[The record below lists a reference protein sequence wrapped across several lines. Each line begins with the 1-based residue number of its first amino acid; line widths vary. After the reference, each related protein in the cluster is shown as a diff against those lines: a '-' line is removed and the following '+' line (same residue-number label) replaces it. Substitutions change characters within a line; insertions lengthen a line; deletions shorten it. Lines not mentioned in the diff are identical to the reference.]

1 MRVYGFLWRLLITLW
16 MFFLIAADSRAQK
29 QEIVTIRLANIPLRS
44 ATGVQNKAELAV
56 FDAFFKKY
64 PHYRFERVTG
74 LALPEGLAEAQQMM
88 AFAADRAPDVFD
100 LSIRQVQNYI
110 RQGLLYPVDDLI
122 REHRK
127 RNPQWKPPSLG
138 LTEHHYDAARGPD
151 GRLYAV
157 VSDYWILGLW
167 YRRDLFEEAGIV
179 PPRPPKD
186 WQEFFEFAQRL
197 TEPEKHVKGARF
209 QTGQY
214 GTALRTGYTAGYIFT
229 NFVYQAGGDMT
240 LQERTCPY
248 DGTVNEFKQEDKQ
261 CLCRKCGR
269 SLAHQSVRWKVA
281 YGREPGQRALR
292 FYKKLRWTEWTRCPD
307 CKTPNNL
314 PVAVCPKCKEE
325 NPIRA
330 PVERIS
336 CRVCGTVISVKPE
349 QARFHCKQCKRDLR
363 RQPVYVGVVRVGG
376 DPVEMFLRGEI
387 AMMLDH
393 INPQV
398 IDQVLTQGGLRPDQ
412 IGLGPPPSA
421 GEGGVR
427 AALTGGRAWVISAR
441 AARDPKVLQAA
452 WDYLVFRCSEEA
464 QRIITEVYVKN
475 GYPHL
480 IRPQM
485 LKKFGFTEEYEDYE
499 PTFRRA
505 MEEAPKYGR
514 IQPHDPYYQHVE
526 GHELAVPIDTI
537 LYDGGQ
543 YKDPAKVIQTSMN
556 EVNEKLYRV
565 VPPEVERRRNTLGTV
580 IFLLVAPLV
589 VYGFVWAMR
598 EQSEVHVG
606 TLATRATQV
615 VGTGAKRRYATML
628 AWSLMLP
635 ALLTVLLW
643 QYLPL
648 IRGTLMA
655 FYDYK
660 LYGNSP
666 FVGLAN
672 FIEVMTSPDF
682 WNSVRATV
690 LYVVLNLAIGFV
702 APIFL
707 ALLLHEVPR
716 GKILFR
722 VIFYLPA
729 VTTGLVIMF
738 LWKMFYDPT
747 PYGFLNRIAMPV
759 LHALGLVSPDVKY
772 IDWLHTP
779 GLAMLCVVIPG
790 VWAGAGPGSLIYL
803 AALKTVP
810 EDLYEAIAVD
820 GGTFWHK
827 MWYIMFPSLKPLIMI
842 NFIGAFIGSFHAM
855 QNVFVMTGG
864 GPANSTMVL
873 GIHIWTNAFLYLR
886 FGYATAMAWVLGSVL
901 IGFTILQLR
910 ILKRVEFRAAHA
922 VEA

>member
-1 MRVYGFLWRLLITLW
+1 MFRLRVRHSLFVLAVCLFLSACPTGGRD
-16 MFFLIAADSRAQK
+16 DS
-29 QEIVTIRLANIPLRS
+29 EIVTIRLANIPLRS
-44 ATGVQNKAELAV
+44 ATGVQNLAELAV
-56 FDAFFKKY
+56 FDAFFKKH
-64 PHYRFERVTG
+64 PNYRCERVTG

-88 AFAADRAPDVFD
+88 AFAGDRAPDVFD

-110 RQGLLYPVDDLI
+110 RQGLIYPLDEII
-122 REHRK
+122 REYRK
-127 RNPQWKPPSLG
+127 QNPAWKPPSLG

-151 GRLYAV
+151 GKLYAI

-197 TEPEKHVKGARF
+197 TYPEKHVKGARF

-240 LQERTCPY
+240 MQERTCPY
-248 DGTVNEFKQEDKQ
+248 DGTVNEFRQEDKQ
-261 CLCRKCGR
+261 CLCRRCGR
-269 SLAHQSVRWKVA
+269 SLANQPVRWKVT

-292 FYKKLRWTEWTRCPD
+292 FYKRLRWTEWVRCPD
-307 CKTPNNL
+307 CDTPNNL
-314 PVAVCPKCKEE
+314 PVAVCPKCGEE
-325 NPIRA
+325 NPIHSE
-330 PVERIS
+330 VDRIS
-336 CRVCGTVISVKPE
+336 CRVCGMVIPVKPE
-349 QARFHCKQCKRDLR
+349 QERFVCKRCGRNLR
-363 RQPVYVGVVRVGG
+363 GVSVITGVVRVGG

-427 AALTGGRAWVISAR
+427 AALTGGRAWCISAR
-441 AARDPKVLQAA
+441 AARDPRVLRAA
-452 WDYLVFRCSEEA
+452 WEYLVFRCSEEA
-464 QRIITEVYVKN
+464 QRIITEVYVRN
-475 GYPHL
+475 GYAHL

-485 LKKFGFTEEYEDYE
+485 LKKFGFSEEYEDYE

-505 MEEAPKYGR
+505 MEDAPKYGR

-543 YKDPAKVIQTSMN
+543 YKDPAQVIHASMN
-556 EVNEKLYRV
+556 EVNAKLYRV
-565 VPPEVERRRNTLGTV
+565 VPPEVERKRNLWGTV

-606 TLATRATQV
+606 ALQSRATQV
-615 VGTGAKRRYATML
+615 VGSGARRRYNTII
-628 AWSLMLP
+628 AWLVMAP
-635 ALLTVLLW
+635 ALLTVALW

-648 IRGTLMA
+648 LRGTLMA

-660 LYGNSP
+660 IYGKSD

-690 LYVVLNLAIGFV
+690 LYVGLNLAIGFV

-722 VIFYLPA
+722 VLFYLPA

-747 PYGFLNRIAMPV
+747 PYGFLNRIMIPI
-759 LHALGLVSPDVKY
+759 LHALGVVPREVQY

-820 GGTFWHK
+820 GGNFWHK

-922 VEA
+922 LE

>member
-1 MRVYGFLWRLLITLW
+1 MRLHSLLFGLILLICWQSTCWANRRDKEVVVL
-16 MFFLIAADSRAQK
+16 
-29 QEIVTIRLANIPLRS
+29 RLAGIPLRS
-44 ATGVQNKAELAV
+44 ATGVQNAAELAV
-56 FDAFFKKY
+56 FDAFFKKH
-64 PHYRFERVTG
+64 PNYRYEPATG
-74 LALPEGLAEAQQMM
+74 LALPEGLSEAQQMM
-88 AFAADRAPDVFD
+88 AFAGDRAPDVFNI
-100 LSIRQVQNYI
+100 SIRQVQNYI
-110 RQGLLYPVDDLI
+110 RQGLIHPLDDLL
-122 REHRK
+122 RDHRQK
-127 RNPQWKPPSLG
+127 HPEWKPPSLG
-138 LTEHHYDAARGPD
+138 LTKHHYDAARGPD
-151 GRLYAV
+151 GKLYAIV
-157 VSDYWILGLW
+157 ADYWILGVW

-179 PPRPPKD
+179 PPRPPLD
-186 WQEFFEFAQRL
+186 WDEYFEFAQRL
-197 TEPEKHVKGARF
+197 TFPNKHVKGARF

-214 GTALRTGYTAGYIFT
+214 GTGLRTGYTAGYIFT

-240 LQERTCPY
+240 LQERTCPR
-248 DGTVNEFKQEDKQ
+248 DGTVNEFKQEDEM
-261 CLCRKCGR
+261 CLCRKCGL
-269 SLAHQSVRWKVA
+269 SLAGEPVRWKVA

-292 FYKKLRWTEWTRCPD
+292 FYKRLRWTEWCRCPG
-307 CKTPNNL
+307 CQTANNL
-314 PVAVCPKCKEE
+314 PTAICPKCREE
-325 NPIRA
+325 NPLRSA
-330 PVERIS
+330 TNRVS
-336 CRVCGTVISVKPE
+336 CRVCGTAIPVDPNDT
-349 QARFHCKQCKRDLR
+349 RFRCKECSRDLR
-363 RQPVYVGVVRVGG
+363 DAPIHTGVIRVGG
-376 DPVEMFLRGEI
+376 DPVDMFLRGEI

-393 INPQV
+393 INPEV
-398 IDQVLTQGGLRPDQ
+398 IDRVLTQGGLRPDQ

-421 GEGGVR
+421 GKGGVQ
-427 AALTGGRAWVISAR
+427 AALTGGRAWCISAR
-441 AARDPKVLQAA
+441 AARDPRVLQAA
-452 WDYLVFRCSEEA
+452 WEYLVFRCSEEA
-464 QRIITEVYVKN
+464 QRIITEVYVKG

-485 LKKFGFTEEYEDYE
+485 LKKFGFDEEYEDYE

-505 MEEAPKYGR
+505 MEEAPRYGR

-543 YKDPAKVIQTSMN
+543 FKDPAKVIQVSMN

-565 VPPEVERRRNTLGTV
+565 VPPEVERRRIFWGSI
-580 IFLLVAPLV
+580 IFLLVVPLV
-589 VYGFVWAMR
+589 GYAFVWALR
-598 EQSEVHVG
+598 EQSGVHVG
-606 TLATRATQV
+606 ALQSRATQV
-615 VGTGAKRRYATML
+615 VGAGARRRRNAL
-628 AWSLMLP
+628 IAWSVMLP
-635 ALLTVLLW
+635 ALLTVILW

-660 LYGNSP
+660 IYGNSQ
-666 FVGLAN
+666 FIGLAN

-690 LYVVLNLAIGFV
+690 LYVGISLSIGFV
-702 APIFL
+702 APILL
-707 ALLLHEVPR
+707 ALLLNEVPK

-722 VIFYLPA
+722 TIFYLPA

-747 PYGFLNRIAMPV
+747 PYGFLNRIMLPI
-759 LHALGLVSPDVKY
+759 LHSLRLVSPDVQY

-820 GGTFWHK
+820 GGNFWHK
-827 MWYIMFPSLKPLIMI
+827 IRYIMLPAIKPLILI

-901 IGFTILQLR
+901 IGFTVMQLR
-910 ILKRVEFRAAHA
+910 MLKRVEFRAAHA
-922 VEA
+922 VE

>member
-1 MRVYGFLWRLLITLW
+1 MLGLRVRHSLFA
-16 MFFLIAADSRAQK
+16 LIACFLLCTCPSNGRDDHV
-29 QEIVTIRLANIPLRS
+29 VTIRLANIPLRS
-44 ATGVQNKAELAV
+44 ATGVQNLAELAV
-56 FDAFFKKY
+56 FDAFFKKHPNY
-64 PHYRFERVTG
+64 LYERVTG
-74 LALPEGLAEAQQMM
+74 LALPEGLSEAQQMM
-88 AFAADRAPDVFD
+88 AFAGDRAPDVFD

-110 RQGLLYPVDDLI
+110 RQGLLYPLDDII
-122 REHRK
+122 REYRK
-127 RNPQWKPPSLG
+127 RTPDWKPPSLG

-151 GRLYAV
+151 GRLYAI

-197 TEPEKHVKGARF
+197 TYPEKHVKGARF

-229 NFVYQAGGDMT
+229 NFVYQANGDMT
-240 LQERTCPY
+240 VQERTCPY
-248 DGTVNEFKQEDKQ
+248 DGTVSEFRQEDKV
-261 CLCRKCGR
+261 CLCRRCGR
-269 SLAHQSVRWKVA
+269 SLANQPPRWKAA

-292 FYKKLRWTEWTRCPD
+292 FYKRLRWTEWVRCPS
-307 CKTPNNL
+307 CETPNNL
-314 PVAVCPKCKEE
+314 PVVVCPKCKEE

-330 PVERIS
+330 KAEQVA
-336 CRVCGTVISVKPE
+336 CRVCGTVIPIKPE
-349 QARFHCKQCKRDLR
+349 QYRFVCKRCGRDLR
-363 RQPVYVGVVRVGG
+363 GVPVITGVVHVGG

-398 IDQVLTQGGLRPDQ
+398 IDRVLTEGGLRPDQ

-427 AALTGGRAWVISAR
+427 AVLTGGRAWCISAR
-441 AARDPKVLQAA
+441 AARDPRVLRAA
-452 WDYLVFRCSEEA
+452 WEYLVFRCSEEA
-464 QRIITEVYVKN
+464 QRIITEVYVRN
-475 GYPHL
+475 GYAHL

-485 LKKFGFTEEYEDYE
+485 LQKFGFTEEYEDYE

-543 YKDPAKVIQTSMN
+543 YKDPAKVIQTSMD
-556 EVNEKLYRV
+556 EVNAKLYRV
-565 VPPEVERRRNTLGTV
+565 VPPEVERRRNFWGTV

-606 TLATRATQV
+606 ALQTKATQV
-615 VGTGAKRRYATML
+615 VGSGARHRYTTIL
-628 AWSLMLP
+628 AWSVMLP
-635 ALLTVLLW
+635 ALLTVALW

-648 IRGTLMA
+648 LRGTLMA

-660 LYGNSP
+660 IYGEST
-666 FVGLAN
+666 FLGLAN

-690 LYVVLNLAIGFV
+690 LYVGLNLAIGFV
-702 APIFL
+702 APIFV

-747 PYGFLNRIAMPV
+747 PYGFLNRIMIPI
-759 LHALGLVSPDVKY
+759 LHALHLIPQDVRY

-779 GLAMLCVVIPG
+779 GLAMLCVGDTRRV
-790 VWAGAGPGSLIYL
+790 
-803 AALKTVP
+803 
-810 EDLYEAIAVD
+810 
-820 GGTFWHK
+820 
-827 MWYIMFPSLKPLIMI
+827 
-842 NFIGAFIGSFHAM
+842 
-855 QNVFVMTGG
+855 GG
-864 GPANSTMVL
+864 GRTGKFNLS
-873 GIHIWTNAFLYLR
+873 R
-886 FGYATAMAWVLGSVL
+886 
-901 IGFTILQLR
+901 
-910 ILKRVEFRAAHA
+910 RAEDRARGP
-922 VEA
+922 V

>member
-197 TEPEKHVKGARF
+197 TDPEKHVKGARF

-376 DPVEMFLRGEI
+376 DPG
-387 AMMLDH
+387 
-393 INPQV
+393 
-398 IDQVLTQGGLRPDQ
+398 
-412 IGLGPPPSA
+412 
-421 GEGGVR
+421 
-427 AALTGGRAWVISAR
+427 
-441 AARDPKVLQAA
+441 
-452 WDYLVFRCSEEA
+452 
-464 QRIITEVYVKN
+464 
-475 GYPHL
+475 
-480 IRPQM
+480 
-485 LKKFGFTEEYEDYE
+485 
-499 PTFRRA
+499 
-505 MEEAPKYGR
+505 
-514 IQPHDPYYQHVE
+514 
-526 GHELAVPIDTI
+526 I
-537 LYDGGQ
+537 L
-543 YKDPAKVIQTSMN
+543 
-556 EVNEKLYRV
+556 
-565 VPPEVERRRNTLGTV
+565 
-580 IFLLVAPLV
+580 
-589 VYGFVWAMR
+589 
-598 EQSEVHVG
+598 
-606 TLATRATQV
+606 
-615 VGTGAKRRYATML
+615 
-628 AWSLMLP
+628 
-635 ALLTVLLW
+635 
-643 QYLPL
+643 
-648 IRGTLMA
+648 
-655 FYDYK
+655 
-660 LYGNSP
+660 
-666 FVGLAN
+666 
-672 FIEVMTSPDF
+672 
-682 WNSVRATV
+682 
-690 LYVVLNLAIGFV
+690 
-702 APIFL
+702 
-707 ALLLHEVPR
+707 
-716 GKILFR
+716 
-722 VIFYLPA
+722 
-729 VTTGLVIMF
+729 
-738 LWKMFYDPT
+738 
-747 PYGFLNRIAMPV
+747 
-759 LHALGLVSPDVKY
+759 
-772 IDWLHTP
+772 
-779 GLAMLCVVIPG
+779 
-790 VWAGAGPGSLIYL
+790 
-803 AALKTVP
+803 
-810 EDLYEAIAVD
+810 
-820 GGTFWHK
+820 
-827 MWYIMFPSLKPLIMI
+827 
-842 NFIGAFIGSFHAM
+842 
-855 QNVFVMTGG
+855 
-864 GPANSTMVL
+864 
-873 GIHIWTNAFLYLR
+873 
-886 FGYATAMAWVLGSVL
+886 
-901 IGFTILQLR
+901 
-910 ILKRVEFRAAHA
+910 
-922 VEA
+922 